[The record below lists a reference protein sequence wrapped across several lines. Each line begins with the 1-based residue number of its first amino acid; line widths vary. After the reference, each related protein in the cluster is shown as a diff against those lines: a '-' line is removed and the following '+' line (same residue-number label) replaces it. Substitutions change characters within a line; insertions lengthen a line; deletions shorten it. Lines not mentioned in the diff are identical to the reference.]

1 MVFFLVLLDSSDDR
15 SCPLD
20 YQILEAISLIQI
32 GVHELLH
39 GFSGQVALLTFL
51 IELRLLRIDVID

>member
-1 MVFFLVLLDSSDDR
+1 MVFFLVLLDSSDDC

-20 YQILEAISLIQI
+20 YQILEAISLVQI

-39 GFSGQVALLTFL
+39 GLSGQVALLTFL